1 MWPTP
6 VGLCFDGDS
15 SHAHPLKF
23 EEITAKFENSTYL
36 DELYGLLRFSNLTSW
51 PCLICSARIPF
62 RYCSIASHMS
72 HVGKCI
78 PSKPMFLGWYGGW
91 KKSCTS
97 WYMVY
102 PLIIPLFTMCHSY
115 LPVTNWCRISSIHS
129 MCDIINIYILLYII
143 YIWYIEDIEGEGLLT
158 IREVLGNFSQVQTES
173 PKYCMFLGGES
184 SYGWKNHLI
193 WK

>member
-78 PSKPMFLGWYGGW
+78 PSKPMFLGWYGRW

-129 MCDIINIYILLYII
+129 MCDIINIYILLYYI
-143 YIWYIEDIEGEGLLT
+143 YIYDILRILRGRDCWPFVRFLEIFHKSRPSHPST
-158 IREVLGNFSQVQTES
+158 ACSSVVS
-173 PKYCMFLGGES
+173 PAMAEK
-184 SYGWKNHLI
+184 I
-193 WK
+193 I